1 MPFAAV
7 SFVDVDSILFKSK
20 VGFDLPEVHRN
31 DWFDAY
37 TILPDSSE
45 VYVVPDS
52 TVDGRYKDKSFV
64 RGYPKIRFYAGS
76 AIMIEN
82 VKIGVLSILKSHII
96 CTALDNCL
104 SQTKA

>member
-45 VYVVPDS
+45 VYVVPDT
-52 TVDGRYKDKSFV
+52 TVDGR
-64 RGYPKIRFYAGS
+64 
-76 AIMIEN
+76 
-82 VKIGVLSILKSHII
+82 
-96 CTALDNCL
+96 
-104 SQTKA
+104 